1 MSSFP
6 LPSASR
12 YQAPDHERADASA
25 PVGGAPGRARLHR
38 RDAHPEGLGYRG
50 LLRCSVYTRDPRE
63 GRDPVGQA
71 GPHSWKADDNRH
83 SVKTASVPLYH
94 SPDTCGDQLRARS
107 PSKIRR
113 LHYDLMSLCGTEHNV
128 CIRAVLLTES
138 RAWLGCPIITLA
150 CRGSLLLFMQ
160 RCGCKTICSH
170 SAGYHHR
177 AISPSA
183 AGVRGTTSSLS
194 VFL

>member
-1 MSSFP
+1 MNGPMHPRP
-6 LPSASR
+6 LVALLDGRDCTVEMPILKDLATVAFCDAQST
-12 YQAPDHERADASA
+12 QEIHEKVGALSPRRATTA
-25 PVGGAPGRARLHR
+25 GRLMTTITQSRLH
-38 RDAHPEGLGYRG
+38 L
-50 LLRCSVYTRDPRE
+50 
-63 GRDPVGQA
+63 
-71 GPHSWKADDNRH
+71 
-83 SVKTASVPLYH
+83 PLYH
-94 SPDTCGDQLRARS
+94 SPDTCGYQLRARS

-128 CIRAVLLTES
+128 SISAMLLIES
-138 RAWLGCPIITLA
+138 RVWLGCRIITLA

-170 SAGYHHR
+170 RDGYHHR